1 MRCVPT
7 ACIFSTLRCLN
18 CNVNRKNV
26 QNGHKINVQELR
38 MKRITRMKT
47 ECTE

>member
-7 ACIFSTLRCLN
+7 ACIFSTLRCL
-18 CNVNRKNV
+18 VNRKNV
-26 QNGHKINVQELR
+26 QNAHKINVQELR

>member
-26 QNGHKINVQELR
+26 QNAHKINVQELR
-38 MKRITRMKT
+38 MKRMTT